1 MDFPLA
7 LPGKKRSFYQLS
19 LCFNMSI
26 KNRGAVI
33 FTLGALSALGPFSI
47 DMYLPGFPAIAADL
61 HSTIPHVQLSLT
73 SYFIGICMGQLF
85 FGPIIDR
92 FGRKKPLYTGLILYL
107 AASLGCMLS
116 PSVDVLIALRF
127 LQALG
132 SCAGAVVSRAMVR
145 DIFPVHQN
153 AHVFSLLILVVAIS
167 PIVAPTAGGYMSAA
181 FGWQSIFLTLTI
193 VSALILFLS
202 YKILPESKK
211 ADPGMSLHPKNIL
224 RDFKFVLQ
232 TKQFI
237 LYVVASGFASAGMF
251 AYITDSPFVIIEIF
265 KVDAK
270 HFGWFFAF
278 NASGLIVAS
287 QLNRVLLSKY
297 SSESIISVASIV
309 QVIAGV
315 ILFLLTYFQLIGLPG
330 IIALLFSYLAMQGF
344 LFPNTSA
351 LSLAPFHTRTGIASS
366 LMGCF
371 QMFFSAMASA
381 AVSLLH
387 NSTAIPMTTVIAG
400 CAVTGFVFISIALR
414 HTRAV
419 AKAEVVLEHMPGE

>member
-1 MDFPLA
+1 
-7 LPGKKRSFYQLS
+7 
-19 LCFNMSI
+19 MSI
-26 KNRGAVI
+26 KNRGAII

-73 SYFIGICMGQLF
+73 SYFIGICVGQLF

-92 FGRKKPLYTGLILYL
+92 FGRKKPLYIGLTVYL
-107 AASLGCMLS
+107 CASLGCMLS

-145 DIFPVHQN
+145 DIFPVNEN

-181 FGWQSIFLTLTI
+181 FGWQSIFLTLTV

-202 YKILPESKK
+202 YRILPESKP
-211 ADPGMSLHPKNIL
+211 ADKGMSLHPKSIVA
-224 RDFKFVLQ
+224 DFKYVLR

-251 AYITDSPFVIIEIF
+251 AYITESPFVIIEIF
-265 KVDAK
+265 KIDAK

-278 NASGLIVAS
+278 NASGLIAAS
-287 QLNRVLLSKY
+287 QLNRLLLSKN
-297 SSESIISVASIV
+297 SSESIISVTSVI
-309 QVIAGV
+309 QVTAG
-315 ILFLLTYFQLIGLPG
+315 ILLFLLTYFNIIGLAG
-330 IIALLFSYLAMQGF
+330 IIALLFTYLAMQGF

-366 LMGCF
+366 LMGCC
-371 QMFFSAMASA
+371 QMFFSACASA
-381 AVSLLH
+381 VVSFLH
-387 NSTAIPMTTVIAG
+387 NNTAIPMTVVIA
-400 CAVTGFVFISIALR
+400 CCSVISFTFISMALR
-414 HTRAV
+414 HTRA
-419 AKAEVVLEHMPGE
+419 KPEKEMILEHVPGE